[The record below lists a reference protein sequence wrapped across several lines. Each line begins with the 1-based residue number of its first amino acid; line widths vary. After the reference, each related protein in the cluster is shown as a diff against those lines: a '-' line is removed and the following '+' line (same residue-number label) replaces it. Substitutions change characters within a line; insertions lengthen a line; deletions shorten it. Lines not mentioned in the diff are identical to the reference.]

1 MHQES
6 FEGLSMRNTLL
17 KDSQETTR
25 KINLHVFSKKLCEKI
40 WSFDQV
46 DWFDTF

>member
-25 KINLHVFSKKLCEKI
+25 K
-40 WSFDQV
+40 DQSPCIQQKALRE
-46 DWFDTF
+46 DLEF